1 MEILNR
7 IRGSI
12 ASDLEKTKGKE
23 RIIIVAIILFAFII
37 GITSTTIFFPATI
50 IPQNPRFQPTI
61 TPIPVDLT
69 LSSDKKEVLTGATF
83 AATLSLNSYNQGIE
97 AAGFTIKFDPDT
109 LRVATVSTG
118 NFFSELQNQAIGKDT
133 IQLTGIAV
141 ITDKKIIV
149 PKGEGVIAD
158 IIFEA
163 LTATPSTSIK
173 IDKSGTIVASG
184 GNDIL
189 GKTKDL
195 EISIK

>member
-1 MEILNR
+1 MEILNK

-50 IPQNPRFQPTI
+50 PQNPRFQPTI
-61 TPIPVDLT
+61 TPIPVNLT

-83 AATLSLNSYNQGIE
+83 AASLNLNSYNQGIE

-109 LRVATVSTG
+109 LRVATVSAG
-118 NFFSELQNQAIGKDT
+118 NFFSEPQNQAIGKDT

-173 IDKSGTIVASG
+173 IDKSGTIVTSG